1 MRLMVAFDLP
11 MVSKRDKRVYTKFR
25 KFLLDDG
32 FIMMQFSV
40 YTRFCRNQADA
51 DKHIQRV
58 KSNSPDTG
66 NVRILSIT
74 EKQFEDMLLIVGTAS
89 PTETVVHKNFT
100 LVIE

>member
-25 KFLLDDG
+25 KFLMDDG

-51 DKHIQRV
+51 DKH
-58 KSNSPDTG
+58 
-66 NVRILSIT
+66 
-74 EKQFEDMLLIVGTAS
+74 MLLIVGTAI
-89 PTETVVHKNFT
+89 PTGREVDKKFT